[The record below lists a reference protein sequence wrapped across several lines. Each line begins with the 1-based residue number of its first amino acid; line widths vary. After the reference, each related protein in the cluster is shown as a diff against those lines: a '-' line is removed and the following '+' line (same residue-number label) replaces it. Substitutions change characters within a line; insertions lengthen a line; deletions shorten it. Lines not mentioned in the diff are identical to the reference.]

1 MINVEFEWICYR
13 YDTSRQSHSVFD
25 DIGQYINYNETPF
38 MSLNMNIRSFKNLVV
53 AKHWNPTFTI
63 VELFGGFLAVS
74 WFADI
79 RLRKHHSSTT
89 VHKYFKLKQT

>member
-53 AKHWNPTFTI
+53 AKH
-63 VELFGGFLAVS
+63 
-74 WFADI
+74 
-79 RLRKHHSSTT
+79 
-89 VHKYFKLKQT
+89 

>member
-13 YDTSRQSHSVFD
+13 YDTSRQNHSVFD

-53 AKHWNPTFTI
+53 AKH
-63 VELFGGFLAVS
+63 
-74 WFADI
+74 
-79 RLRKHHSSTT
+79 
-89 VHKYFKLKQT
+89 